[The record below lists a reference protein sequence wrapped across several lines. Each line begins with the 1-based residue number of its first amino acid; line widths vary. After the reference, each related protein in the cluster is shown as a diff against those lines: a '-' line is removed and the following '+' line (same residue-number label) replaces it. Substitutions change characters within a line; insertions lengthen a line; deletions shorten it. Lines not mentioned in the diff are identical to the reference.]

1 MNKNEMEKVVKFP
14 ERVASD
20 YRYVMIDGK
29 MFFLQ
34 TTLHRSPKRLKRVE
48 NQKCV
53 QFKDGAHKIGYVMH
67 FTDNAGKHIVGRY
80 GEDDIATVSQM
91 MREGLSY
98 EKACEIAQHSKEV
111 MEKAL
116 CM

>member
-1 MNKNEMEKVVKFP
+1 MNEMEKVVKFP
-14 ERVASD
+14 QRIASD
-20 YRYVMIDGK
+20 YSYVLVDGK
-29 MFFLQ
+29 LFYLQ

-53 QFKDGAHKIGYVMH
+53 QFADGAHKIGYVMH
-67 FTDNAGKHIVGRY
+67 VLDKNGNHMVGRY
-80 GEDDIATVSQM
+80 GEDDVTTV
-91 MREGLSY
+91 RKLVCEGLSH

-116 CM
+116 GI